1 MTLSAQRTRILGR
14 IAEFVGLRKLQ
25 DRPFVLGVTGIDA
38 SGKTHFASELATHV
52 ESSGLGVQLVHVDD
66 FHHPRSVRYESSD
79 EAESYFHR
87 SFDLGTLVD
96 RVLEPISREGSL
108 DDELQLLDLATDSYQ
123 LRRRYEVRPESVV
136 ILEGVFLF
144 RDALQGYLDLSV
156 FLEVSFDVARDRGC
170 ARDAS
175 TIGEDARRRY
185 DEKYLPAQQRYIDR
199 VNPRRL
205 ADFVVENCDWDRP
218 RLLKEPASWTPSS
231 T

>member
-1 MTLSAQRTRILGR
+1 MTLRAQRTRILGR
-14 IAEFVGLRKLQ
+14 IAEFVGLRKPH

-38 SGKTHFASELATHV
+38 SGKTHFAFDLGAHI
-52 ESSGLGVQLVHVDD
+52 ESYGLSVQLVHVDD
-66 FHHPRSVRYESSD
+66 FHHPKSARYQDSD

-108 DDELQLLDLATDSYQ
+108 NVELQLLDLATDSYQ
-123 LRRRYEVRPESVV
+123 LHQRYEVRPESVV

-144 RDALQGYLDLSV
+144 RDALHCYLDLSV
-156 FLEVSFDVARDRGC
+156 FLEVPFDVARDRGC

-175 TIGEDARRRY
+175 NLGEDAQRRY
-185 DEKYLPAQQRYIDR
+185 DEKYLLAQRRYIDR
-199 VNPRRL
+199 VAPWRL
-205 ADFVVENCDWDRP
+205 ADFVVENCDWERP
-218 RLLKEPASWTPSS
+218 RLLKEPATWTPSS